1 MKLEIGDLVSVR
13 YLAAKLEELGP
24 DQKMFLGCIIEVSDS
39 PGPHTMDKMWCFETE
54 SVHILNPHRDKIKV
68 LNR

>member
-13 YLAAKLEELGP
+13 YLANQLDELGP
-24 DQKMFLGCIIEVSDS
+24 EQKTFLGCIIETSQEPMS
-39 PGPHTMDKMWCFETE
+39 MDRMWCFETE

>member
-13 YLAAKLEELGP
+13 YLANQLDELGAE
-24 DQKMFLGCIIEVSDS
+24 QKTFLGCIIETGHE
-39 PGPHTMDKMWCFETE
+39 PLAMDRMWCFETE
-54 SVHILNPHRDKIKV
+54 SVHILNPHRDKIEV

>member
-13 YLAAKLEELGP
+13 YLASQLNELGP
-24 DQKMFLGCIIEVSDS
+24 DQKTFLGFIIETGEDHPLS
-39 PGPHTMDKMWCFETE
+39 MDRRWCFETE
-54 SVHILNPHRDKIKV
+54 SVHILNPHRDKIEV

>member
-13 YLAAKLEELGP
+13 YLASQLDELGP
-24 DQKMFLGCIIEVSDS
+24 DQKTFLGCIIETSEDNPLS
-39 PGPHTMDKMWCFETE
+39 MDRMWCFETE
-54 SVHILNPHRDKIKV
+54 SVHILNPHRDKIEV

>member
-13 YLAAKLEELGP
+13 YLANQLDELGP
-24 DQKMFLGCIIEVSDS
+24 DQKTFLGFIIETSHEPMS
-39 PGPHTMDKMWCFETE
+39 MDRMWCFETE
-54 SVHILNPHRDKIKV
+54 SVHILNPHRDKIEV

>member
-13 YLAAKLEELGP
+13 YLANQLDELGP
-24 DQKMFLGCIIEVSDS
+24 EQKTFLGCIIEIGEDD
-39 PGPHTMDKMWCFETE
+39 PLNMDRMWCFETE
-54 SVHILNPHRDKIKV
+54 SVHILNPHRDKIEV